1 MLWSLRVD
9 TAGSLGQNRGCSAAA
24 GGVVPPDAP
33 FRQVNTA
40 LPVGSLGCNFTRCS
54 SSKVPS
60 SAHPLPG
67 QQWKLW
73 GVASSSALCGS
84 VKISRTVLLFILELF
99 SLSLGLPHCPHPTRP
114 RRWPLLISEKE
125 DNSS

>member
-40 LPVGSLGCNFTRCS
+40 LPVWLLGCNFTRCS
-54 SSKVPS
+54 SSKVPPQ
-60 SAHPLPG
+60 HIPLPG
-67 QQWKLW
+67 SSVAL
-73 GVASSSALCGS
+73 GVASSSWALCGS

-99 SLSLGLPHCPHPTRP
+99 SCLGLLTAPPHQT
-114 RRWPLLISEKE
+114 
-125 DNSS
+125 